1 MHHAGPV
8 KFIFHVLLLLA
19 LSALAGAA
27 WVAHRPVA
35 VAPLEAPKPGP
46 RVREFVDDL
55 KQAAIKRSAIFEI
68 SEGELNRHL
77 AKVLTA
83 KMTPPADRWVKFER
97 LAFELEPDLA
107 HATLVWDVQG
117 HTSTA
122 TVDFRIRRLEDV
134 FRVEVVGGS
143 YGHLVVPRGMLRPL
157 SPALEK
163 LADVLKEEIQAL
175 FQMNQIQ
182 LAQDKLVIDPR
193 FP

>member
-1 MHHAGPV
+1 M
-8 KFIFHVLLLLA
+8 KFVLHVLLLLL

-35 VAPLEAPKPGP
+35 LEPVEPPKPGP
-46 RVREFVDDL
+46 SGRQKEFLDDL

-77 AKVLTA
+77 AKVLA
-83 KMTPPADRWVKFER
+83 GKMNPPASRWVKFER
-97 LAFELEPDLA
+97 VAVELEPDVA
-107 HATLVWDVQG
+107 HATLAWETRG
-117 HTSTA
+117 HLSTA
-122 TVDFRIRRLEDV
+122 TVDLNVTRLENT

-143 YGHLVVPRGMLRPL
+143 YGHLEVPRGLMRPL
-157 SPALEK
+157 APALEN
-163 LADVLKEEIQAL
+163 LAKVLQEEIHAL